1 MSRIRVDDLHKNWM
15 EDPKYRREYEALAV
29 EFSLVAALIEA
40 RTRAG
45 LTQEQVAQ
53 RMKTTQAV
61 IARLEGGGSKPSTRT
76 LERYAEATGSRLK
89 ITLEPEN
96 AQPSPPRGTR
106 VTRTFG
112 HFSLKTK
119 ASPPRAH
126 SLQAL
131 IGPACCSRRSTQPH
145 PKRPRH

>member
-1 MSRIRVDDLHKNWM
+1 MSRIRVDDLHKDWM
-15 EDPKYRREYEALAV
+15 KDPKYRREYEALEE

-76 LERYAEATGSRLK
+76 LERYAEVTGSRLK
-89 ITLEPEN
+89 ITFEPES
-96 AQPSPPRGTR
+96 A
-106 VTRTFG
+106 
-112 HFSLKTK
+112 
-119 ASPPRAH
+119 
-126 SLQAL
+126 
-131 IGPACCSRRSTQPH
+131 
-145 PKRPRH
+145 RP

>member
-15 EDPKYRREYEALAV
+15 KDSRYQREYEALED
-29 EFSLVAALIEA
+29 EFSLVNAMIEA

-45 LTQEQVAQ
+45 LTQEQVAR

-89 ITLEPEN
+89 ITFEPET
-96 AQPSPPRGTR
+96 A
-106 VTRTFG
+106 
-112 HFSLKTK
+112 
-119 ASPPRAH
+119 
-126 SLQAL
+126 
-131 IGPACCSRRSTQPH
+131 
-145 PKRPRH
+145 RP

>member
-1 MSRIRVDDLHKNWM
+1 MSRIRVDDLHKKWIK
-15 EDPKYRREYEALAV
+15 DSKYKREYEALEE
-29 EFSLVAALIEA
+29 EFSLVAAMIEA

-89 ITLEPEN
+89 ISFEPET
-96 AQPSPPRGTR
+96 A
-106 VTRTFG
+106 
-112 HFSLKTK
+112 
-119 ASPPRAH
+119 
-126 SLQAL
+126 
-131 IGPACCSRRSTQPH
+131 
-145 PKRPRH
+145 RP